1 MPGPPLADHRL
12 TIIRNYPLKRR
23 SPRGVAK
30 TSIKQ
35 ATKILTIEFEA
46 LTYKKEMQDHLDITW
61 PKPAAGRAA
70 RRHLKDAFA
79 WEILRA
85 EVHRKELLR
94 GG

>member
-1 MPGPPLADHRL
+1 
-12 TIIRNYPLKRR
+12 
-23 SPRGVAK
+23 
-30 TSIKQ
+30 
-35 ATKILTIEFEA
+35 
-46 LTYKKEMQDHLDITW
+46 MQNHLDITW